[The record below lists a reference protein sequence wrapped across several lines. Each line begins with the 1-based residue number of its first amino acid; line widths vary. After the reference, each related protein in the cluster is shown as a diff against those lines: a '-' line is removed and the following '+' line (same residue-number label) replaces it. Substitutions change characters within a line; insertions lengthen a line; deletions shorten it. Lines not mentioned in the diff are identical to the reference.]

1 MIPTSYSAIEVKYDD
16 SLNQVSLSFEKPLSP
31 ESNALLDID
40 FQGILNDEMSGF
52 YRSSYK
58 DKNGDSK

>member
-1 MIPTSYSAIEVKYDD
+1 MPTSYSSIGIQYDD
-16 SLNQVSLSFEKPLSP
+16 SMDQVSLTFEKSLSP
-31 ESNALLDID
+31 ESIVLLDID

-58 DKNGDSK
+58 DGNGDTK

>member
-1 MIPTSYSAIEVKYDD
+1 MD
-16 SLNQVSLSFEKPLSP
+16 QVSLTFEKSLSP
-31 ESNALLDID
+31 ELIVLLDID

-58 DKNGDSK
+58 DGNGDTK